1 MVILIIQVG
10 VSILSL
16 DYEDISV
23 VDQAL
28 MRASN
33 ANSVH
38 FDVMDGK
45 FVPQK
50 TFNHEL
56 VAKVQTNLKKVVHLM
71 VKQPEKVVDKYIAA
85 EVQTIIFHIE
95 ATRSPRKLIENL
107 KKKEVRLGIALNP
120 ETPVKK
126 IESYLKDI
134 DLVLVMTVKP
144 GKGGQKMMKAPLK
157 KVKSIRK
164 NYPMKDIAVDG
175 GVNADT
181 AHEAIKAGANILV
194 AGSYVFGS
202 DDPKL
207 AIDLLRNA

>member
-1 MVILIIQVG
+1 MIIQVG

-23 VDQAL
+23 IDQAL

-45 FVPQK
+45 FVK
-50 TFNHEL
+50 EKSFDYEL
-56 VAKVQTNLKKVVHLM
+56 VEKIRTNLKKVVHLM
-71 VKQPEKVVDKYIAA
+71 VKQPEKVVDKYIKAGA
-85 EVQTIIFHIE
+85 DEIIFHIE
-95 ATRSPRKLIENL
+95 ATRSPKKLIEKL
-107 KKKEVRLGIALNP
+107 KEKGVKVGIALNP
-120 ETPVKK
+120 ETPLKR
-126 IESYLKDI
+126 IEPYLKQI

-144 GKGGQKMMKAPLK
+144 GKGGQKMLKAPFK
-157 KVKSIRK
+157 KVKGIRK
-164 NYPMKDIAVDG
+164 KFPMLDIAVDG
-175 GVNADT
+175 GINADN
-181 AHEAIKAGANILV
+181 AHEIIEAGVNILV

-202 DDPKL
+202 EDPKL

>member
-1 MVILIIQVG
+1 MIIQIG

-16 DYEDISV
+16 DYEDVSV
-23 VDQAL
+23 IDQAL

-33 ANSVH
+33 ANYVH

-45 FVPQK
+45 FVK
-50 TFNHEL
+50 EKSFDYEL

-71 VKQPEKVVDKYIAA
+71 VKQPEKVVDDYIKAGA
-85 EVQTIIFHIE
+85 GEIIFHVE
-95 ATRSPRKLIENL
+95 STRSPKKLVEEL
-107 KKKEVRLGIALNP
+107 KSKGVRVGVAVNP
-120 ETPVKK
+120 ETALKK
-126 IESYLKDI
+126 IEPCLKEA

-144 GKGGQKMMKAPLK
+144 GKGGQEMLKAPLK

-164 NYPMKDIAVDG
+164 KYPMLDIAVDG
-175 GVNADT
+175 GVNAGN
-181 AHEAIKAGANILV
+181 AHEAIEAGANILV